1 MSFDIIL
8 KELATTVGAE
18 GAIMLD
24 YDAEMVAAFSEST
37 TSDIGLIGAH
47 HAVIFNII
55 KNVSSEKG
63 GKVEVKSVVITTGG
77 NKLIITA
84 IKDGYCLVLVM
95 DKAKST
101 GLALIESEKT
111 IKKLEEEMG

>member
-1 MSFDIIL
+1 MSFDVIL

-37 TSDIGLIGAH
+37 TNDIGLIGAH

-63 GKVEVKSVVITTGG
+63 GKVEVKSVVITTET
-77 NKLIITA
+77 NKLIITT

-95 DKAKST
+95 DKSKST
-101 GLALIESEKT
+101 GLALIESERV
-111 IKKLEEEMG
+111 IAQLEEEMG